1 MKQLVVWGVLGFA
14 AYTGFSYFGVSMTHR
29 QLEGAIENVLEQGS
43 HKVPDATL
51 RTKAHT
57 AATSLEVPLEEGQI
71 LVSRERRQ
79 GERIVRVEFEVPL
92 TWSFLGSERTSHRRV
107 DVARSYEV
115 DEAAEAMIASA
126 EQAHRRH
133 NDEYRRQTAEA
144 RSDYK
149 RRLKDECTKGN
160 TRDVYTTHVRV
171 TDESTGQSHMVD
183 CSAIDHWAN

>member
-133 NDEYRRQTAEA
+133 NDEYRRQT
-144 RSDYK
+144 
-149 RRLKDECTKGN
+149 
-160 TRDVYTTHVRV
+160 THVRV